1 MNKFTIPIELCDLNN
16 YIKAERSSK
25 FIIGANLKKEQ
36 TEICMMF
43 CKQLNLDKEKQHDI
57 IINWYSKDRKKD
69 SDNIFFGVKFILDG
83 VVKMGKLN
91 GDGYK
96 QIRNIHNNRFIGE
109 SKIEVEF
116 IETDNA

>member
-1 MNKFTIPIELCDLNN
+1 MNSFTIPTELCDLNN
-16 YIKAERSSK
+16 YVNAERSNRH
-25 FIIGANLKKEQ
+25 IGASIKKKN

-43 CKQLNLDKEKQHDI
+43 CKQLCLEKTKQHDI
-57 IINWYSKDRKKD
+57 IINWYSKDKRKD

-83 VVKMGKLN
+83 VVKMEKLD

-109 SKIEVEF
+109 SKIEVIF
-116 IETDNA
+116 IEVE